1 MELKRYKRLFIENE
15 TDSFNEALIDF
26 EIIAKKVARLTANN
40 NHSEAL
46 LFIAKNLGFTSF
58 AKVITYIMQIT
69 KEQGYLNYNLGIFRN
84 DIAKEMHDLATK
96 KFGKKY
102 EIIRGSLWKN

>member
-1 MELKRYKRLFIENE
+1 MIKLKKYKRLFTEKEMESFDE
-15 TDSFNEALIDF
+15 TLVDF
-26 EIIAKKVARLTANN
+26 EGIAKKVARLTSNN

-46 LFIAKNLGFTSF
+46 LFIAKSLGFTSF
-58 AKVITYIMQIT
+58 AKVITYIMQIQ

-84 DIAKEMHDLATK
+84 DVAKEIHDLGAK

-102 EIIRGSLWKN
+102 EIIRGAL